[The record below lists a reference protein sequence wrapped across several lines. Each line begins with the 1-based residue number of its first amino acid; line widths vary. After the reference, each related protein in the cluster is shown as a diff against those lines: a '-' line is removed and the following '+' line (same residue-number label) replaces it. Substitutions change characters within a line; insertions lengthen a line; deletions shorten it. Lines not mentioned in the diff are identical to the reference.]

1 MHRMAD
7 ELKTSRRREHRWKL
21 ILWSPKNTKEE
32 ERKETIEQN
41 KRWPKES
48 HPTPLART
56 RKISESTRSNRLKLH
71 KEPQNIRL
79 VDEIH
84 FSTMNSLQFKRWP
97 MERNLADRE
106 QVKWPTIQITAFT
119 AATGSNHL
127 NQASTSHLKKKIQI
141 GTSRIGEDRRKTFP
155 EPI

>member
-32 ERKETIEQN
+32 ERKETIEQIRDGQRN
-41 KRWPKES
+41 HIPS
-48 HPTPLART
+48 HWRAR

-97 MERNLADRE
+97 ME
-106 QVKWPTIQITAFT
+106 QIWPI
-119 AATGSNHL
+119 
-127 NQASTSHLKKKIQI
+127 ASK
-141 GTSRIGEDRRKTFP
+141 
-155 EPI
+155 